1 MAVEPAAVLV
11 STEPVPGLERR
22 LLLPLI
28 GPTVGART
36 FQAALAH
43 ARADDAII
51 RVVRL
56 AIVPRHLG
64 LDALDEQPAA
74 VAPDLVAH
82 IRRAGVRAEAW
93 IQPGRTSRHALAQA
107 LDAYYG
113 CIVLGAGG
121 SRCDGFSAAD
131 IAWLIPRAPGKI
143 VVLAPSP
150 GEPQLSEL

>member
-1 MAVEPAAVLV
+1 MAAEPAPVVV
-11 STEPVPGLERR
+11 STKPVPGLERR

-36 FQAALAH
+36 FQAALAC

-51 RVVRL
+51 RVLRL
-56 AIVPRHLG
+56 ALVPRHL
-64 LDALDEQPAA
+64 ALDTLDERPAA
-74 VAPDLVAH
+74 VAPDLVPH
-82 IRRAGVRAEAW
+82 ILRAGVRAEAW
-93 IQPGRTSRHALAQA
+93 IQPGRTSRHALAHA
-107 LDAYYG
+107 LDVYYD

-131 IAWLIPRAPGKI
+131 VAWLIPRAPGTI

-150 GEPQLSEL
+150 GEPQLSVL